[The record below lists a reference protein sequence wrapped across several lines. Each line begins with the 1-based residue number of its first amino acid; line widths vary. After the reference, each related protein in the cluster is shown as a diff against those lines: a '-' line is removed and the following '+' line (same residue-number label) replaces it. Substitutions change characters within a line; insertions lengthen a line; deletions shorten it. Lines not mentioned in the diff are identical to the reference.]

1 MSLDPTLVAHQF
13 DDAQQQTDASRLGMW
28 AFLATEVMFFGGLFT
43 GYVVYRYKFGAAFTA
58 GSETLDVVLGTVNT
72 AVLITS
78 SLTMAFAVHSAA
90 HRRRRQLLL
99 FLAATTL
106 LGAAFLGIK
115 GFEYA
120 QKFKEGH
127 VPGRHFHF
135 QTELANPDN
144 VELFFSFYFAMTG
157 VHALHMII
165 GISLIGILGGWVFFR
180 KRAPINSNVFEMLG
194 LYWHLVDVVWIFLF
208 PLLYL
213 VGRHG

>member
-1 MSLDPTLVAHQF
+1 LSLDPALVAHQF

-43 GYVVYRYKFGAAFTA
+43 GYTVYRSRFPQAFMA

-90 HRRRRQLLL
+90 HRQRKR
-99 FLAATTL
+99 L
-106 LGAAFLGIK
+106 LGFLGLTMLLGTIFLGIK
-115 GFEYA
+115 GVEYA
-120 QKFKEGH
+120 QKFHEGH

-135 QTELANPDN
+135 ESELANPNN

-157 VHALHMII
+157 LHAIHMII
-165 GISLIGILGGWVFFR
+165 GISLIAILGAWVYFR
-180 KRAPINSNVFEMLG
+180 AREPVNANVFEMLG
-194 LYWHLVDVVWIFLF
+194 LYWHLVDIVWIFLF